1 MALISVVF
9 GASDGTIDI
18 VTTGGGG
25 PSNSDQ
31 YSYEWTLGVDSFTVS
46 PPSTPTN
53 LQGLEPGI
61 YEVIVTDAVG
71 CTYSETYE
79 ITEPPALTLSGVISD
94 YNGFGVSASGANDGS
109 IAITVGGG
117 TTNYSYA
124 WSTSDGVV
132 PSGQETNQNLTDLV
146 AGTYTV
152 VITDSNDCTITE
164 DYIVTEPG
172 LFTIEEVLESHV
184 DVLCYDDSTGALEVA
199 ITGGATPY
207 TYVLTGP
214 VEETQGPT
222 PNITYTKTG
231 LPTGDYTV
239 TVTDANGTVV
249 DIEITILQPAAA
261 IDITLTPSVYGEF
274 SISCFGAGDGS
285 IDVVITGGG
294 GPENDAVYTY
304 DWKKDS
310 IDLSLNTASTDT
322 SLQELGP
329 GNYELT
335 VTDEE
340 GCQAVATITI
350 TEPPALTLSGVISDY
365 NGFGVSASGANDGS
379 IAITVGGGTTNYSY
393 AWSTS
398 DGVVPSGQETN
409 QNLTDLVAGTYTVVI
424 TDSNDCTITEDYIV
438 TEPGLFT
445 IEEVLESHVDV
456 LCYDDSTGALEVAIT
471 GGATPYTYVLT
482 GPVEETQGPTP
493 NITYTKTGLPTGDY
507 TVTVTD
513 ANGTVVDIEIT
524 ILQPAAAI
532 DITLTPSVYG
542 EFSIS
547 CFGAGDG
554 SIDVVITGGGGPEND
569 AVYTYD
575 WKKDSIDL
583 SLNTA
588 STDTS
593 LQELGPGNYE
603 LTVTDE
609 EGCQA
614 VATITITEP
623 PALTLSGVISDYNGF
638 GVSASGANDGSIAIT
653 VGGGTTNYSYAWSTS
668 DGVVPSGQETNQNL
682 TDLVAGTYTVVI
694 TDSNDCTI
702 TEDYIVTEPG
712 LFTIEEVLESHV
724 DVLCYDDS
732 TGALEVAITG
742 GATPYT
748 YVLTGPV
755 EETQGPTPNITYTKT
770 GLPTGDY
777 TVTVTDANGTVVDIE
792 ITILQP
798 AAAID
803 ITLTPSVY
811 GEFSISCFGAGD
823 GSIDVVVTGGGGP
836 ENDAVYTYDWK
847 KDSIDL
853 SLNTASTDTSLQELG
868 PGNYELTVTDE
879 EGCQA
884 VATITITEPPAL
896 TLSGIV
902 SNTNQYAGFGVS
914 ASGAND
920 GFIDITVGGG
930 TTNYTYAWSTS
941 DGVVPSGQETNQN
954 LTDLVA
960 GTYTVV
966 ITDSNDCTITEDYI
980 VTEPEELLIVEI
992 TTSHVD
998 VLCYDDST
1006 GALEVAITGGATP
1019 YTYVLTGPVEETQ
1032 GPTPNMTYT
1041 KTGLPTG
1048 DYTVTVTDANGTVVD
1063 IEITILQPDLAI
1075 NIEETISEYNGFN
1088 ISCFG
1093 ASDGTIDIV
1102 TTGGGGPSNSD
1113 QYSYEWTLEGTP
1125 FTVSSPSTDTSLQ
1138 DLGPGIYEVTVTDA
1152 VGCTYTENYE
1162 ITEPPA
1168 LALSGIVSN
1177 TNQYAGFGVS
1187 AFGADD
1193 GFIDITVGGG
1203 TTNYSYAWSTS
1214 DGVVPSG
1221 QETNQNLTDLVAG
1234 TYTVVITDSNDC
1246 TITEDYI
1253 VTEPE
1258 ELLIVEI
1265 TTSHVDVLC
1274 YDDSTG
1280 ALEVAITGGATPY
1293 TYVLTGPVEET
1304 QGPTPNMTYTKT
1316 GLPTGDYTV
1325 TVTDANGTV
1334 VDIEITIL
1342 QPDLA
1347 INIEETISE
1356 YNGFNISCFG
1366 AGDGTI
1372 DIVTTGGGGPSNSDQ
1387 YSYEW
1392 TLEGTPFTVSSPSTD
1407 TSLQDL
1413 GPGIYEVT
1421 VTDAVG
1427 CTYTETYE
1435 ITEPTGLMLSGV
1447 ISDYNGFGVSCFG
1460 QNDGFIATTISG
1472 GTNNF
1477 NFTWIASDG
1486 GIVPAGQENNQN
1498 LTDLVAGTYT
1508 VTVADT
1514 NDCPIAETF
1523 IISEPDEFLINEV
1536 ASSHVDILCFGD
1548 NSGEFEVSIVE
1559 TVGPYE
1565 YLLVGTN
1572 YLGDLINQTLITPD
1586 LNITYDELFAG
1597 IYDVFVTD
1605 QNGCSSELLGVVIL
1619 QPDQGIDITETIS
1632 EFNGFNISCFGAS
1645 DGTIDIVTT
1654 GGGGPS
1660 NSDQYTYEWTLDG
1673 TPFAVSS
1680 PSTDTSL
1687 QELGP
1692 GFYQVTVTD
1701 VVGCTYTEIYEI
1713 TEPED
1718 IFIVVDSEVDILCN
1732 GDLTGSISI
1741 TPQGGTGDYEYY
1753 WTLDGQQFDDIED
1766 IENLG
1771 PGEYVVLI
1779 EDSNG
1784 CFESE
1789 VFQITQPEAIIITVE
1804 STVDILCHGDFT
1816 GSIDVSIAGGTPD
1829 YEITWFGPDTYESTE
1844 EDPTNLEAGVYTIQV
1859 IDQNNCLQ
1867 TIEVELTQ
1875 PDDLLIN
1882 YNVTNETCTNAND
1895 GSISLDIQGGV
1906 LDYEISWSNFAN
1918 GPIQNNLAPGLYSV
1932 TVTDGNNCVEEVTI
1946 EIEAAPIFDIDPEV
1960 NSISCFGDNNGNI
1973 QLNIEGGVSPVFV
1986 LWDDDPTAGEDR
1998 FNLGPGIY
2006 SVIISDSSDFNCTIE
2021 REFVIVEPAE
2031 LNSSGVITN
2040 ALDCDV
2046 VSSGSID
2053 LQVVGGTA
2061 PYTFEWSNGATTE
2074 DLVDIPPGNYA
2085 VIITDVNSCKIIDEF
2100 IVTRPDEITAD
2111 LLISFDADC
2120 ENHTPFQISTI
2131 EISGGVSPYE
2141 ITWSSGVV
2149 SGTDGQTMTTSQE
2162 GTVIVDIVDALG
2174 CDFQTIF
2181 EVNLEELGYP
2191 DFSYDSFT
2199 SNNCNI
2205 FSVDDPI
2212 QFTNLASGDYISV
2225 DWNFGDGFISSE
2237 ENPTHTYTIPGT
2249 YYITQT
2255 VNYPYGCSYDII
2267 KEIVITKGYE
2277 IILPNAFTPND
2288 DTINDTIRPVFNCM
2302 EFVQMSIYDTWGA
2315 LIYSESSDGDIYGW
2329 DGTIKGKPAE
2339 NGNYILVVKA
2349 ESWNGKVID
2358 INGPITLI
2366 K

>member
-1 MALISVVF
+1 MYAGTYTVVVTDQNDCEADQVIEVTIEEPQEITYTIDQTTLLDCYGDSDGEITITVSGGTPGYSLSLTGTSTASGSISSDGGSYTFSGLTAGTYSIIVQDANFVSSPSGCDVTTESLIINEPEELIISNLSATEILCNADETSTITGTITGGTANYEVVLIGPGVNEVSSDNTGTINFTGLGAGTYTVQVSDANSATSGSGCYVEEIITINEPDLLIISGVTSAYPDPDEFPNFGVTAFGATDGTINITVEGGTFPYSFQWTVISGGPISAITTSEDLFNLPVGVYSVIATDDNGCTIEMQFEITEPEPFLIFEDLPLHVDVDCYGASTGELGVYVTGGTAPYDFEIANTTGDTPVVIDAVTNIDGNEYSITGLEAGEYTLSSEDANNVLISTQITILQPDGPIDITETISDYNGYQISCFGAENGTISVVASGGGGTDNTTSYTYTWKRNENDYAPESPSTSDNLVGLSPGTYEVTVTDDVGCTYTETYIINQPDPLAVSATLSDYSGFNISINGEDDGSIDLDVSGGVESYTYSWTTSNGVIPTGQESNQNLSNLVAGTYNVTITDQNNCTTSESFTLIEPDELTIEENLAAHTDVNCFGASTGTLGVNISGGIPPYTYILENSELAEINRLVGQTDLFYSYTSGLLADTYTVSVIDVSGATNQIEITILQPAAPIDITETISEFNGFNISCF

-239 TVTDANGTVV
+239 TATDANGTVV

-507 TVTVTD
+507 TVTATD
-513 ANGTVVDIEIT
+513 ANGTVIDIEIT

-777 TVTVTDANGTVVDIE
+777 TVTATDANGTVVDIE

-823 GSIDVVVTGGGGP
+823 GSIDVVITGGGGP

-896 TLSGIV
+896 TLSGVI
-902 SNTNQYAGFGVS
+902 SDYNGFGVS

-920 GFIDITVGGG
+920 GSI
-930 TTNYTYAWSTS
+930 A
-941 DGVVPSGQETNQN
+941 
-954 LTDLVA
+954 
-960 GTYTVV
+960 
-966 ITDSNDCTITEDYI
+966 
-980 VTEPEELLIVEI
+980 
-992 TTSHVD
+992 
-998 VLCYDDST
+998 
-1006 GALEVAITGGATP
+1006 
-1019 YTYVLTGPVEETQ
+1019 
-1032 GPTPNMTYT
+1032 
-1041 KTGLPTG
+1041 
-1048 DYTVTVTDANGTVVD
+1048 
-1063 IEITILQPDLAI
+1063 
-1075 NIEETISEYNGFN
+1075 
-1088 ISCFG
+1088 
-1093 ASDGTIDIV
+1093 
-1102 TTGGGGPSNSD
+1102 
-1113 QYSYEWTLEGTP
+1113 
-1125 FTVSSPSTDTSLQ
+1125 
-1138 DLGPGIYEVTVTDA
+1138 
-1152 VGCTYTENYE
+1152 
-1162 ITEPPA
+1162 
-1168 LALSGIVSN
+1168 
-1177 TNQYAGFGVS
+1177 
-1187 AFGADD
+1187 
-1193 GFIDITVGGG
+1193 ITVGGG

-1366 AGDGTI
+1366 AWQM
-1372 DIVTTGGGGPSNSDQ
+1372 V
-1387 YSYEW
+1387 
-1392 TLEGTPFTVSSPSTD
+1392 
-1407 TSLQDL
+1407 
-1413 GPGIYEVT
+1413 
-1421 VTDAVG
+1421 
-1427 CTYTETYE
+1427 
-1435 ITEPTGLMLSGV
+1435 
-1447 ISDYNGFGVSCFG
+1447 
-1460 QNDGFIATTISG
+1460 
-1472 GTNNF
+1472 
-1477 NFTWIASDG
+1477 
-1486 GIVPAGQENNQN
+1486 
-1498 LTDLVAGTYT
+1498 
-1508 VTVADT
+1508 
-1514 NDCPIAETF
+1514 
-1523 IISEPDEFLINEV
+1523 
-1536 ASSHVDILCFGD
+1536 
-1548 NSGEFEVSIVE
+1548 
-1559 TVGPYE
+1559 
-1565 YLLVGTN
+1565 
-1572 YLGDLINQTLITPD
+1572 
-1586 LNITYDELFAG
+1586 
-1597 IYDVFVTD
+1597 
-1605 QNGCSSELLGVVIL
+1605 
-1619 QPDQGIDITETIS
+1619 
-1632 EFNGFNISCFGAS
+1632 
-1645 DGTIDIVTT
+1645 
-1654 GGGGPS
+1654 
-1660 NSDQYTYEWTLDG
+1660 
-1673 TPFAVSS
+1673 
-1680 PSTDTSL
+1680 
-1687 QELGP
+1687 
-1692 GFYQVTVTD
+1692 
-1701 VVGCTYTEIYEI
+1701 
-1713 TEPED
+1713 
-1718 IFIVVDSEVDILCN
+1718 
-1732 GDLTGSISI
+1732 
-1741 TPQGGTGDYEYY
+1741 
-1753 WTLDGQQFDDIED
+1753 
-1766 IENLG
+1766 
-1771 PGEYVVLI
+1771 
-1779 EDSNG
+1779 
-1784 CFESE
+1784 
-1789 VFQITQPEAIIITVE
+1789 
-1804 STVDILCHGDFT
+1804 
-1816 GSIDVSIAGGTPD
+1816 
-1829 YEITWFGPDTYESTE
+1829 
-1844 EDPTNLEAGVYTIQV
+1844 
-1859 IDQNNCLQ
+1859 
-1867 TIEVELTQ
+1867 
-1875 PDDLLIN
+1875 LLI
-1882 YNVTNETCTNAND
+1882 
-1895 GSISLDIQGGV
+1895 
-1906 LDYEISWSNFAN
+1906 
-1918 GPIQNNLAPGLYSV
+1918 
-1932 TVTDGNNCVEEVTI
+1932 
-1946 EIEAAPIFDIDPEV
+1946 
-1960 NSISCFGDNNGNI
+1960 
-1973 QLNIEGGVSPVFV
+1973 
-1986 LWDDDPTAGEDR
+1986 
-1998 FNLGPGIY
+1998 
-2006 SVIISDSSDFNCTIE
+2006 
-2021 REFVIVEPAE
+2021 
-2031 LNSSGVITN
+2031 
-2040 ALDCDV
+2040 
-2046 VSSGSID
+2046 
-2053 LQVVGGTA
+2053 
-2061 PYTFEWSNGATTE
+2061 
-2074 DLVDIPPGNYA
+2074 
-2085 VIITDVNSCKIIDEF
+2085 
-2100 IVTRPDEITAD
+2100 
-2111 LLISFDADC
+2111 
-2120 ENHTPFQISTI
+2120 
-2131 EISGGVSPYE
+2131 
-2141 ITWSSGVV
+2141 
-2149 SGTDGQTMTTSQE
+2149 
-2162 GTVIVDIVDALG
+2162 
-2174 CDFQTIF
+2174 
-2181 EVNLEELGYP
+2181 
-2191 DFSYDSFT
+2191 
-2199 SNNCNI
+2199 
-2205 FSVDDPI
+2205 
-2212 QFTNLASGDYISV
+2212 
-2225 DWNFGDGFISSE
+2225 
-2237 ENPTHTYTIPGT
+2237 
-2249 YYITQT
+2249 
-2255 VNYPYGCSYDII
+2255 
-2267 KEIVITKGYE
+2267 
-2277 IILPNAFTPND
+2277 
-2288 DTINDTIRPVFNCM
+2288 
-2302 EFVQMSIYDTWGA
+2302 
-2315 LIYSESSDGDIYGW
+2315 
-2329 DGTIKGKPAE
+2329 
-2339 NGNYILVVKA
+2339 
-2349 ESWNGKVID
+2349 
-2358 INGPITLI
+2358 
-2366 K
+2366 